1 MSKRTQDYRKIYKQY
16 FGTVPKDTDGRSYDI
31 HHIDGNHNN
40 NSSDNLIAIPIKE
53 HYDKHYA
60 AKDWKACVMI
70 GLRMRLP
77 VEEISMLNSLA
88 AKKRVEEGTHP
99 WTTEKHASAV
109 SDRIKKAVENGN
121 YHMLGGA
128 IQSKAQRRRAAQGI
142 HQWCGPDANSQMLK
156 NGTHPSQLE
165 FVCPHC
171 NVTGKGAANAKRWH
185 FDNCKKRK

>member
-99 WTTEKHASAV
+99 
-109 SDRIKKAVENGN
+109 
-121 YHMLGGA
+121 
-128 IQSKAQRRRAAQGI
+128 
-142 HQWCGPDANSQMLK
+142 
-156 NGTHPSQLE
+156 SQLE